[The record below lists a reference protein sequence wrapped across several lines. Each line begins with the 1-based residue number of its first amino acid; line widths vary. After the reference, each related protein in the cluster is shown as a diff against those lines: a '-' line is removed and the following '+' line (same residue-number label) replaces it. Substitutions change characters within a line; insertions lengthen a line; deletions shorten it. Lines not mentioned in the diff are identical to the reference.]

1 MKMDIEFSG
10 GLQVDAR
17 FKDQIVRTD
26 QPAYA
31 GGGGTAAAP
40 FDLFL
45 ASIGTCAGFYAKQFC
60 TQREIDTEDL
70 KVRLV
75 AERDPERRRIG
86 KIRIEIDLPSGF
98 PEKYKAAIRRSVDQ
112 CAVKR
117 HILEP
122 PEFEVDVVMGA
133 SVSAQSEPVTV

>member
-1 MKMDIEFSG
+1 MMQMEIEFSG
-10 GLQVDAR
+10 GLQVDAK
-17 FKDQIVRTD
+17 FKDQVVRTD
-26 QPAYA
+26 QPVYA
-31 GGGGTAAAP
+31 GGGGKAAAP

-60 TQREIDTEDL
+60 TQRNIDSEDL
-70 KVRLV
+70 GVRLV

-86 KIRIEIDLPSGF
+86 TIRIEIDLPAGF
-98 PEKYKAAIRRSVDQ
+98 PEKYETAIRRAVDQ

-122 PEFEVDVVMGA
+122 PEFEVEVAARVA
-133 SVSAQSEPVTV
+133 V